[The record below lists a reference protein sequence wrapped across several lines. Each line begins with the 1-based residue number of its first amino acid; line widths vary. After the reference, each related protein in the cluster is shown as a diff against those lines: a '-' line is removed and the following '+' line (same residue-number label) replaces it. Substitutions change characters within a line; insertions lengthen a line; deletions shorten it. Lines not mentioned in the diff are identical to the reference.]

1 MKRRSLVIAALA
13 LVLVIVCGGVYWFW
27 LRGADETIATI
38 TLDGEKIAEYDLSR
52 VRTTEIMTVGEP
64 GAENTIR
71 VSPDGIAVI
80 HADCPDQ
87 VCVNQGVRSHGPQ
100 PIVCLPH
107 KLSIT
112 FSEASGNNAVDAVAG
127 Q

>member
-1 MKRRSLVIAALA
+1 MKRRRFLLAALTLVLVIAA
-13 LVLVIVCGGVYWFW
+13 GSVYWFW

-38 TLDGEKIAEYDLSR
+38 TLDGEIIAEYDLSQ
-52 VRTTEIMTVGEP
+52 VRETEMFTVGAP

-71 VSPDGIAVI
+71 VSPEGIAVI
-80 HADCPDQ
+80 SADCPDQ
-87 VCVNQGVRSHGPQ
+87 VCVHQGVRSHGPQ

-112 FSEASGNNAVDAVAG
+112 FSTDANGVDAVAG
-127 Q
+127 

>member
-1 MKRRSLVIAALA
+1 MKRRRFLLAALA
-13 LVLVIVCGGVYWFW
+13 LVLVIAAGSVYWFW

-38 TLDGEKIAEYDLSR
+38 TLDGEVIAEYDLSQ
-52 VRTTEIMTVGEP
+52 VCETETFTVGAP

-71 VSPDGIAVI
+71 VSSEGIAVI
-80 HADCPDQ
+80 SADCPDQ
-87 VCVNQGVRSHGPQ
+87 VCVHRGVRSHGPQ

-112 FSEASGNNAVDAVAG
+112 FSTDANGVDAVAG
-127 Q
+127 

>member
-1 MKRRSLVIAALA
+1 MKRRRFLLAALVLVLVIAA
-13 LVLVIVCGGVYWFW
+13 GSVYWFW

-38 TLDGEKIAEYDLSR
+38 TLDGEVIAEYDLSQ
-52 VRTTEIMTVGEP
+52 VRETEMFTVGAP

-71 VSPDGIAVI
+71 ISPEGIAVI
-80 HADCPDQ
+80 SADCPDQ
-87 VCVNQGVRSHGPQ
+87 VCVHQGVRSHGPQ

-112 FSEASGNNAVDAVAG
+112 FSTDANGVDAVAG
-127 Q
+127 

>member
-1 MKRRSLVIAALA
+1 MKWRRFLLAALA
-13 LVLVIVCGGVYWFW
+13 LVLVLAAGSVYWFW

-38 TLDGEKIAEYDLSR
+38 TLDGEVIAEYDLSQ
-52 VRTTEIMTVGEP
+52 VRETEMFTVGAP

-71 VSPDGIAVI
+71 VSPEGIAVI
-80 HADCPDQ
+80 SADCPDQ
-87 VCVNQGVRSHGPQ
+87 VCVHQGVRSHGPQ

-112 FSEASGNNAVDAVAG
+112 FSTDANGVDAVAG
-127 Q
+127 